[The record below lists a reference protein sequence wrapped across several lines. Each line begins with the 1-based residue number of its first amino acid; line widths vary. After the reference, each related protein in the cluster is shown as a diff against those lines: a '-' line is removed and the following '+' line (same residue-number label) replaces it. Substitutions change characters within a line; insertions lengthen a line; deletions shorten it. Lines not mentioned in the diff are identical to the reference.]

1 MAPGDDRIRMYYIFK
16 AVTSFSMWIPFW
28 TIWAYESLHDFFLL
42 TVVDIAF
49 WTTMIVFQIP
59 AGLLGDRYGR
69 VRVLFVGQALW
80 AIGILAFGLSA
91 GLWQLFA
98 SNIVWAV
105 GVCFIVSGDTPFLYD
120 TLLEV
125 KRSSEFISIMAKG
138 YAVMAVSNA
147 VACLAGGLM
156 VEYLFADRIDLTL
169 IFSAIAVLGGSF
181 LVLLLREPKVDRSH
195 PESYRTQLSVGWNKV
210 VTTRAILVLIVFQI
224 VIEIAAY
231 VMVVFRGVYMSDELD
246 LEYVQIGAFFAG
258 FMLFGA
264 LIASQAG
271 KIEQRLGEKNSLLSL
286 QIMIVSSFV
295 VIFLVASPIVILMQL
310 PIYAVQYL
318 QGPVIGGY
326 INRRVDSQHRSTVV
340 AIASLLFTIFLTII
354 ELPAGLVASAWG
366 IRNTMMILALGCAP
380 IGFYLLALWNR
391 EVDASKKTKRQRVLK
406 DM

>member
-1 MAPGDDRIRMYYIFK
+1 MYYIFK

-271 KIEQRLGEKNSLLSL
+271 KIEQSLGEKNSLLSL

>member
-1 MAPGDDRIRMYYIFK
+1 MYYIFK